1 MDQEHKYR
9 QETAVLT
16 ALMGALQDLPHVR
29 AALVR
34 SEHPL
39 NGIAK
44 SDAKI
49 DVAIAG
55 KPVTLL
61 VELKQT
67 VYPRDIRQILWRL
80 RQARDVFAND
90 REPTAVPLV
99 AAESVSTGARD
110 LLRIENVGFFDMGGS
125 LFVPAPGAY
134 LYVDR
139 PAPAAQKKNIRSLF
153 TNKRSQVLHALLVHR
168 RAWIGAIELST
179 KAEVS
184 PGTASETLTALERME
199 WVSSRGQGPNKER
212 QLSNPSALLDEW
224 RSHVLASR
232 RSLARRRFY
241 VSGNDSTTLAHRLA
255 DLCADARVEYVLTQD
270 IAAQLYAPFLSSVS
284 RVACRM
290 MPGATA
296 DEIMDQLKARPVS
309 EGANLDVIETT
320 SRSEFLFKEEK
331 AQLSLAS
338 PVQTYLDLLR
348 SEGRSRDMAEHLRH
362 EVLKI

>member
-1 MDQEHKYR
+1 MDLVSEHR
-9 QETAVLT
+9 QGEALLT
-16 ALMGALQDLPHVR
+16 ALMAALQDLPHVR

-39 NGIAK
+39 DGIAK

-61 VELKQT
+61 VDLKKA
-67 VYPRDIRQILWRL
+67 VYPRDIQQILWRL
-80 RQARDVFAND
+80 GQARSAIADAQD
-90 REPTAVPLV
+90 RSVVLLI

-110 LLRIENVGFFDMGGS
+110 LLRVENVGFFDMGGS

-139 PAPAAQKKNIRSLF
+139 PAPPAQKKNVRSLF
-153 TNKRSQVLHALLVHR
+153 TSKRSQVLHALLIHR
-168 RAWIGAIELST
+168 REWIGAIELSLE
-179 KAEVS
+179 AEVS
-184 PGTASETLTALERME
+184 PGTASETLAALERLE
-199 WVSSRGQGPNKER
+199 WVSSRGRGPSKER
-212 QLSNPSALLDEW
+212 QLTNPSALLDEW
-224 RSHVLASR
+224 RSHILASR
-232 RSLARRRFY
+232 HTLARRRYY
-241 VSGNDSTTLAHRLA
+241 VPGNDSTTLAHRLA

-270 IAAQLYAPFLSSVS
+270 IAAQLYAPFLSSIS

-290 MPGATA
+290 VPGAATN
-296 DEIMDQLKARPVS
+296 EIMDRLKARSVS

-320 SRSEFLFKEEK
+320 SRGEFLFKK
-331 AQLSLAS
+331 QRAQLSLAS

-348 SEGRSRDMAEHLRH
+348 NEGRSRDMAEHLRH
-362 EVLKI
+362 EVLDI